1 VRLRL
6 FCFPFAGGGA
16 SAFQA
21 WRPRLPADIELC
33 ALQPPGREGRLAE
46 PAFQSLSAML
56 DALEPVLVP
65 LMDRPYVFLGYSM
78 GARVALELAR
88 RLRMRGL
95 PLPRGMILAA
105 LEAPRVRTLAPIHS
119 LPEAELLQALRRYEG
134 TPTEVLEN
142 RELMQ
147 LLLPLIRADFA
158 ISETPAFDAPP
169 LPCSFAVWGG
179 AEDTHVSPSDLELWR
194 EETTG
199 GVHVRLFPGGHFFL
213 RTAREQVLQA
223 LREQLDSWARPG
235 DE

>member
-1 VRLRL
+1 MRLRL

-21 WRPRLPADIELC
+21 WRTRLPADIELC

-46 PAFQSLSAML
+46 PAFPSLSTLL
-56 DALEPVLVP
+56 DAMEPVLVP
-65 LMDRPYVFLGYSM
+65 LMDRPYVLLGYSM
-78 GARVALELAR
+78 GARIALELAR

-105 LEAPRVRTLAPIHS
+105 LEAPRARTRGPIHS
-119 LPEAELLQALRRYEG
+119 LPDAELLQALRRYEG

-142 RELMQ
+142 RELME
-147 LLLPLIRADFA
+147 LLLPLLRADFA
-158 ISETPAFDAPP
+158 IAETPALDAPP
-169 LPCSFAVWGG
+169 LPCPFAVWGG
-179 AEDTHVSPSDLELWR
+179 TEDPHISPSSLEHWR

-199 GVHVRLFPGGHFFL
+199 GCHVRIFPGGHFFL
-213 RTAREQVLQA
+213 RSAREQVLQA
-223 LREQLDSWARPG
+223 LREQLDVWVRPG